1 MAVPKQ
7 PADLVNANTWSVEL
21 YNEAFEMRWPKEL
34 EERLALSMI
43 TEFIPAQYNT
53 KIERP
58 TFSLVPDVE
67 KGPWTCER
75 GGVDAFEAGVES
87 FILDNYYKTASQ
99 YCDINVA
106 HTKIGL
112 GNLLTKIDKEL
123 KTALKQEM
131 NRDAYDMLIA
141 NAGNTF
147 TAVTDAASAMAAVDQ
162 AISLY
167 GGYEEDMGIVAYVPH
182 TLLPFFREIA
192 TSRFTNLGD
201 RAIQTGEIIDV
212 LGVKIIPVSGSVLT
226 PANAAK
232 VVFAVGKPVSFYF
245 DGAMNMVNTFNAPL
259 SDGKYVNENKIR
271 EVITYGQFVFWPD
284 QEQFVSVA

>member
-1 MAVPKQ
+1 MNPKTA
-7 PADLVNANTWSVEL
+7 ADLVNANTWSVEL
-21 YNEAFEMRWPKEL
+21 YNEAFEMKWPVEL

-58 TFSLVPDVE
+58 TFSLVPTVQ

-75 GGVDAFEAGVES
+75 GGVDAMDVGVES
-87 FILDNYYKTASQ
+87 FVLDNIYKDAAE
-99 YCDINVA
+99 YCDVNVM
-106 HTKIGL
+106 HTKVGL
-112 GNLLTKIDKEL
+112 GALLMKIDKEL
-123 KTALKQEM
+123 KTSIKQEM
-131 NRDAYDMLIA
+131 NRDAYDLLIA

-147 TAVTDAASAMAAVDQ
+147 TPVTDATSALAAVDE
-162 AISLY
+162 AISIY

-201 RAIQTGEIIDV
+201 RAIQSGEIIDV
-212 LGVKIIPVSGSVLT
+212 LGVKIIPVSASVLT
-226 PANAAK
+226 PTNADR

-245 DGAMNMVNTFNAPL
+245 DGAMNMINTFNAPL
-259 SDGKYVNENKIR
+259 SDGMYVNENKIR
-271 EVITYGQFVFWPD
+271 EVLTYGQFVFWPD
-284 QEQFVSVA
+284 QSQFVSVA